1 MWLRRCS
8 TGALTVNIGAD
19 NKERSKMDFKL
30 NFHYKPGMRAI
41 KSAFAVLLC
50 LIAGYAL
57 KRESMF
63 YAVIAAVICVQP
75 TFDKSKNVGINR
87 FIGSLI
93 GGLIGY
99 FSLELLLAV
108 NKEINWLFIF
118 INSVGVII
126 VIYVCNFFGVKEAT
140 TIACI
145 VFLNLVTNFDRDS
158 RDAFLY
164 VLNRMTDTT
173 IGIIFGVLVNR
184 IDFKKKGGENGK
196 KPENVEIS
204 RMN

>member
-1 MWLRRCS
+1 M
-8 TGALTVNIGAD
+8 N
-19 NKERSKMDFKL
+19 FKL
-30 NFHYKPGMRAI
+30 NFNYRPGMRAV
-41 KSAFAVLLC
+41 KSAFAVFLC
-50 LIAGYAL
+50 LIAGYIL

-93 GGLIGY
+93 GGVIGY

-108 NKEINWLFIF
+108 NKEINWLFVF
-118 INSVGVII
+118 INSIGVII

-145 VFLNLVTNFDRDS
+145 VFLNLVTNFNRDS
-158 RDAFLY
+158 HDAFLY
-164 VLNRMTDTT
+164 VLNRMVDTT
-173 IGIIFGVLVNR
+173 IGIIFGVLINR
-184 IDFKKKGGENGK
+184 IDFKKKGKKDEKQLENA
-196 KPENVEIS
+196 EIS
-204 RMN
+204 QPF